1 MYSTTRC
8 KAATCEQFFQA
19 LVLCLTARKGMVI
32 NMKSLADLEAI
43 RQEIAPNVNM
53 RKYSHAIRITVGMG
67 TCGIA
72 AGARNVMTAF
82 TEEITKRN
90 LEHVAVTLMDCI
102 GKCDLEPIVEV
113 QLPDEEKVTYVNMDP
128 QKACRVIEEHIINKR
143 PVKEYMINE

>member
-1 MYSTTRC
+1 
-8 KAATCEQFFQA
+8 
-19 LVLCLTARKGMVI
+19 
-32 NMKSLADLEAI
+32 MKSLADLEAI

-53 RKYSHAIRITVGMG
+53 RKDSHAIRITVGMG

-90 LEHVAVTLMDCI
+90 LEHVAVTLM
-102 GKCDLEPIVEV
+102 DLEPIVEV